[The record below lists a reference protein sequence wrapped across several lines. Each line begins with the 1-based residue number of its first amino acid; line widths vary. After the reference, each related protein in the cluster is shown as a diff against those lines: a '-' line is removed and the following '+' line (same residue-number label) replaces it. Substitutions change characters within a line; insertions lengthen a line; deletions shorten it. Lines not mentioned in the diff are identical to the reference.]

1 MKIAEFVGLP
11 EKNPPRRI
19 VNALHRNSRG
29 NADYELESPLVEISD
44 DSDPPTEQR
53 RRNGSEM
60 HELWRNGSAGLKKE
74 SARFFFVF
82 PVAALLECDQ
92 EKVKKRRKRRLRAHD

>member
-1 MKIAEFVGLP
+1 M
-11 EKNPPRRI
+11 
-19 VNALHRNSRG
+19 
-29 NADYELESPLVEISD
+29 EISD

-74 SARFFFVF
+74 SARFFSFL
-82 PVAALLECDQ
+82 PWQRCWNAIRKKSRKEENVAYVPTTEAYTSQ
-92 EKVKKRRKRRLRAHD
+92 QR